1 MRCAQKGPPAMPLN
15 PQRRFNTVIEGPLRL
30 NEDGMWAI
38 YEDDEELSYWDEGQE
53 IEVLAGDEW
62 RKGPV
67 VWTGDTYG
75 LGLPDGG
82 HMALEPGMAARRRV
96 GGSI

>member
-1 MRCAQKGPPAMPLN
+1 MPLN

-30 NEDGMWAI
+30 NDDGMWAV

-53 IEVLAGDEW
+53 MEVEVGGEW
-62 RKGPV
+62 LKGPV
-67 VWTGDTYG
+67 VWANEAYA
-75 LGLPDGG
+75 LGRPDGT
-82 HMALEPGMAARRRV
+82 ALPLEPGMQARRRV

>member
-1 MRCAQKGPPAMPLN
+1 MPLN

-30 NEDGMWAI
+30 NDDGMWAI

-53 IEVLAGDEW
+53 MEVRRGDDW
-62 RKGPV
+62 VKGPV
-67 VWTGDTYG
+67 VWTDEAYA
-75 LGLPDGG
+75 LGLPDGA
-82 HMALEPGMAARRRV
+82 HLPLEAGMTARRRV